1 MRPSTC
7 LWNGGIGTFV
17 KARTERNADVGDKAN
32 DAVRVNGAELHCR
45 VVGEG
50 GNLGFTQRGRV
61 EFALAGG
68 LINTDAIDNSAG
80 VDLSDHEVN
89 LKVLLDRVVAAGEL
103 TVDDRNA
110 LLQTISDEVTRL
122 VVRDNYRQ
130 TRALANAY
138 EQAAAMEDVHARF
151 IRALEQSGDLDRE
164 VEALPTDEE
173 LGDRR
178 AAGLGLTPPELAV
191 LLAYAKIASKDDVL
205 ATALPE
211 DPDFAPVLH
220 EYFPPAV
227 RDRYESWIDDH
238 PLRREIIVTALVN
251 GMVNRAGSTFAYRLG
266 EETGATVDEILR
278 AHEAARAVFRQA
290 ELSHRVEALDG
301 IVAADTQV
309 SMYLESRKMIERASR
324 WFLRHRRRPLA
335 VRAACEQ
342 LRPPVDRI
350 TEVLPDLLI
359 GSEREWYDDEKA
371 RLEDLGV
378 PADLA
383 GQVALLDALH
393 TALDIADLAEAEG
406 RPVEDVAAL
415 FCVVGNRLGIDWLRD
430 RVVDLARDDRWQALS
445 RRALLEDIDAEHRR
459 VTGSILATTDPG
471 FEPVHAFEIWANG
484 TQTSLDRLLALID
497 AVRTH
502 GVYDLATLSV
512 VLREIR
518 ALP

>member
-1 MRPSTC
+1 MRKRLGIPDDVAALTPNEMVSRLLC
-7 LWNGGIGTFV
+7 APVDLLWNGGIGTFV

-32 DAVRVNGAELHCR
+32 DAVRVNGFELQCR

-80 VDLSDHEVN
+80 VDMSDHEVN
-89 LKVLLDRVVAAGEL
+89 LKVLLDRVVAAGDL

-110 LLQTISDEVTRL
+110 LLQTMSDEVARL

-151 IRALEQSGDLDRE
+151 IRALEQSGDLDRD

-220 EYFPPAV
+220 DYFPLAV

-278 AHEAARAVFRQA
+278 AR
-290 ELSHRVEALDG
+290 
-301 IVAADTQV
+301 T
-309 SMYLESRKMIERASR
+309 
-324 WFLRHRRRPLA
+324 
-335 VRAACEQ
+335 
-342 LRPPVDRI
+342 RPPA
-350 TEVLPDLLI
+350 PC
-359 GSEREWYDDEKA
+359 S
-371 RLEDLGV
+371 
-378 PADLA
+378 
-383 GQVALLDALH
+383 
-393 TALDIADLAEAEG
+393 G
-406 RPVEDVAAL
+406 RPSSGTAWK
-415 FCVVGNRLGIDWLRD
+415 R
-430 RVVDLARDDRWQALS
+430 S
-445 RRALLEDIDAEHRR
+445 
-459 VTGSILATTDPG
+459 TGSSPPTRRCRC
-471 FEPVHAFEIWANG
+471 
-484 TQTSLDRLLALID
+484 TSSPAR
-497 AVRTH
+497 
-502 GVYDLATLSV
+502 
-512 VLREIR
+512 
-518 ALP
+518 